1 MPRMERSALS
11 FLTPK
16 LSIELFKLCPID
28 SIFWIKIIIF
38 STEYKKFLPLIKGE
52 PLYPFVEGFFLR
64 WSTFCFL
71 RWSTFCFH
79 IHDFFMFCIFYNI
92 FIFLKVNIVFYIH
105 WKSFAWFAVGKDLL
119 FVLLIMLQK
128 IKSESPFQAG
138 LVSREILLERGKE
151 RRFLWEGDL

>member
-28 SIFWIKIIIF
+28 SIFWIKIIMF

-64 WSTFCFL
+64 WSTF
-71 RWSTFCFH
+71 SFH
-79 IHDFFMFCIFYNI
+79 IHYFFMFCIFIIYLFSKKSI
-92 FIFLKVNIVFYIH
+92 LFFVYIEKVLL
-105 WKSFAWFAVGKDLL
+105 DLL
-119 FVLLIMLQK
+119 SEK
-128 IKSESPFQAG
+128 IF
-138 LVSREILLERGKE
+138 
-151 RRFLWEGDL
+151 FLSY